1 MIFSN
6 RYEASKK
13 LVPFLR
19 KYAAEDAVV
28 LSIPR
33 GGVPMAYAI
42 ARELKQSKMTIFR
55 WRKLFEERLAVEIPG
70 FKIAD

>member
-19 KYAAEDAVV
+19 KYAVEDAVV

-33 GGVPMAYAI
+33 GGVPMAYTI
-42 ARELKQSKMTIFR
+42 ARELNLPLCAIN
-55 WRKLFEERLAVEIPG
+55 
-70 FKIAD
+70 